1 MKNEASPGRAA
12 LAEGLE
18 AEDISF
24 SYGKRRILEHVSFRC
39 LPGEVCVLLGA
50 NGAGK
55 STLLKC
61 VNGLLSPAGGRVR
74 WRGRETSRLS
84 MKQRAKIYGYV
95 PQETGR
101 RTELGV
107 METVLSGR
115 LPYMGI
121 KASAEDLEKTEAILA
136 DLGLKPLAF
145 SRLEDLSG
153 GERQRVLIGRAL
165 AQEPEIL
172 LLDEPTSSLDLRY
185 QYEVMELLRKL
196 AREKC
201 LAVVTVL
208 HDLNLALEF
217 ADRAVLLSGGRILA
231 QGAPAD
237 VLTPERIEAAYGIG
251 AEIGRFGGRRVVL
264 PKVGKITGWRL

>member
-12 LAEGLE
+12 LAENMALEKAAALAEKTTARPDPAAFPEGLE

-24 SYGKRRILEHVSFRC
+24 SYGKKRILEHVSFRC
-39 LPGEVCVLLGA
+39 LTGEVCALLGA

-61 VNGLLSPAGGRVR
+61 VNGLLSPAGGRVC

-101 RTELGV
+101 RSELGV

-115 LPYMGI
+115 LPYMGL

-136 DLGLKPLAF
+136 GLGLRPRAC
-145 SRLEDLSG
+145 SRLGDLSG
-153 GERQRVLIGRAL
+153 G
-165 AQEPEIL
+165 
-172 LLDEPTSSLDLRY
+172 
-185 QYEVMELLRKL
+185 
-196 AREKC
+196 
-201 LAVVTVL
+201 
-208 HDLNLALEF
+208 
-217 ADRAVLLSGGRILA
+217 
-231 QGAPAD
+231 
-237 VLTPERIEAAYGIG
+237 
-251 AEIGRFGGRRVVL
+251 
-264 PKVGKITGWRL
+264 

>member
-24 SYGKRRILEHVSFRC
+24 SYGKKRILEHVSFRC

-136 DLGLKPLAF
+136 GLGLKPLAF

-165 AQEPEIL
+165 AQEPEVL

-231 QGAPAD
+231 QGAPAG
-237 VLTPERIEAAYGIG
+237 IEAAYGIG
-251 AEIGRFGGRRVVL
+251 AEIGSFGERRVVL